1 MKQKLL
7 AFITALV
14 LVSGTAFAKSLVL
27 TLSNGKKVYYLLDNK
42 TTTMMRFVDGKIT
55 VEADEYTFSN
65 IKNFYISEQDDPNS
79 IEEVI
84 SKSNATYRAN
94 TLVVNTVN
102 TPVKVY
108 TTNGMEVNAET
119 SNTGSTTSVDLN
131 NLAKGTYIIRIG
143 DSSFKVMKK

>member
-42 TTTMMRFVDGKIT
+42 TATMMRFIDGKIT

-119 SNTGSTTSVDLN
+119 SNTGCTTSVDLN

>member
-7 AFITALV
+7 TLITALV
-14 LVSGTAFAKSLVL
+14 LVSGTVFAKSLVL

-42 TTTMMRFVDGKIT
+42 TATMMRFVDGKIT
-55 VEADEYTFSN
+55 VEADEYTFSG

-79 IEEVI
+79 IEEVV

-94 TLVVNTVN
+94 TLVVNIAN
-102 TPVKVY
+102 ASVKVY
-108 TTNGMEVNAET
+108 TANGREVNAET
-119 SNTGSTTSVDLN
+119 SSTESTTSVDLG

-143 DSSFKVMKK
+143 ESSFKVMKK

>member
-7 AFITALV
+7 TLITALV
-14 LVSGTAFAKSLVL
+14 LVSGTVFAKSLVL

-42 TTTMMRFVDGKIT
+42 TATMMRFVDGKIT
-55 VEADEYTFSN
+55 VEADEYTFSG

-79 IEEVI
+79 IEEVV

-94 TLVVNTVN
+94 TLVVNIAN
-102 TPVKVY
+102 APVKVY
-108 TTNGMEVNAET
+108 TANGREVKAET
-119 SNTGSTTSVDLN
+119 SSTESTTSVDLG

-143 DSSFKVMKK
+143 ESSFKVMKK

>member
-55 VEADEYTFSN
+55 VVTDEYTFSN

>member
-7 AFITALV
+7 TLITALV
-14 LVSGTAFAKSLVL
+14 LVSGTVFAKSLVL

-42 TTTMMRFVDGKIT
+42 TATMMRFVDGKIT
-55 VEADEYTFSN
+55 VEADEYTFSG

-79 IEEVI
+79 IEEVV

-94 TLVVNTVN
+94 TLVVNIAN
-102 TPVKVY
+102 ASVKVY
-108 TTNGMEVNAET
+108 TANGREVKAET
-119 SNTGSTTSVDLN
+119 SSTESTTSVDLG

-143 DSSFKVMKK
+143 ESSFKVMKK